1 MAGFVDLHAHYLA
14 GLDDGATEVAMSLQ
28 MVRAVAALGFSE
40 LYATPHQRS
49 GMFLPDLPSIRS
61 AHGDL
66 STAMATTM
74 DDTSPPRLGL
84 AAENFWDEVF
94 LQRTRDRQIPSYDG
108 GPAFL
113 FEVHPQL
120 MPTGLEATLFDLR
133 VKGYLPVLAHPERYV
148 AIQQQLDRASA
159 IGRTAALLIDLGAIA
174 GAHGKA
180 QQRTVKQL
188 LTSGLVHAAA
198 SDMHRPEDQRPIAE
212 GMAWIRKQLGPSA
225 LEVLLSE
232 NPRRILAGDLPDPWQ
247 S

>member
-14 GLDDGATEVAMSLQ
+14 GLDDGATEISMSLQ

-61 AHGDL
+61 AHAELASAIDG
-66 STAMATTM
+66 AGA
-74 DDTSPPRLGL
+74 PRLGL

-94 LQRTRDRQIPSYDG
+94 LQRCRDRKIPSYDG

-113 FEVHPQL
+113 FEVSPQL
-120 MPTGLEATLFDLR
+120 MPTGLEAALFDLR

-148 AIQQQLDRASA
+148 GIQQQVERAST
-159 IGRTAALLIDLGAIA
+159 IGKTAALLIDLGAIA

-180 QQRTVKQL
+180 EQRTVRQL

-212 GMAWIRKQLGPSA
+212 GMAWIRKQLGPDA
-225 LEVLLSE
+225 LGVLLAE